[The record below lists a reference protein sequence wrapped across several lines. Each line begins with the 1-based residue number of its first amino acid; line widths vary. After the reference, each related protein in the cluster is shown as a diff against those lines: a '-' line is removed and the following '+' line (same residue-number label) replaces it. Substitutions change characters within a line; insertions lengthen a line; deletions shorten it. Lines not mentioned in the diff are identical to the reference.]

1 VTTIHRYA
9 VRLKSTASRIVSRV
23 PFLFMQLSS
32 VVEREQTGP
41 TSLAADYGLYG
52 WVVEGKFSTSQ
63 IQLVLLDLRWC
74 LGSHYPWWI
83 HGLLACAS
91 SLLDCS
97 MPV

>member
-1 VTTIHRYA
+1 MTTIHRYA

-63 IQLVLLDLRWC
+63 IQLVLLDLRVVSRLTLPMVDSWPAR
-74 LGSHYPWWI
+74 LRFQLV
-83 HGLLACAS
+83 GL
-91 SLLDCS
+91 
-97 MPV
+97 